1 MNEIIQPLSQ
11 KNALIIADDWHYSG
25 QYAFY
30 DMTADPEDYQE
41 IINPV
46 LRRDAYYEFL
56 DHQQKLLGFFVIE
69 PIDGNKGT
77 YEIGLGLAPS
87 LTGHGLGKNF
97 LGHIISYAIT
107 HFSVKKIIL
116 DVAEFNIRAQKLYRS
131 IGFKQARQYEQETNN
146 STYTFIEM
154 TKDF

>member
-69 PIDGNKGT
+69 PIDRKKGIF
-77 YEIGLGLAPS
+77 EIGLGLAPD
-87 LTGHGLGKNF
+87 LTGQGLGQSF
-97 LGHIISYAIT
+97 LEHIISYAIT